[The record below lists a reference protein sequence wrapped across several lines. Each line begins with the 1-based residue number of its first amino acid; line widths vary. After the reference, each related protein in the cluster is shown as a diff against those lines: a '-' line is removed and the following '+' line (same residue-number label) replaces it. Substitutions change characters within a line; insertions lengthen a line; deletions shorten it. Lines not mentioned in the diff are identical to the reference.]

1 MPPHVSL
8 SIPHALVMAVLPP
21 SVAEA
26 AVETAVAEAATG
38 AEAMVVEIKA
48 ETYCWGI
55 QQSTIKRQQ

>member
-8 SIPHALVMAVLPP
+8 SIPHALAMAALPP

-26 AVETAVAEAATG
+26 AVETVVGEAATG
-38 AEAMVVEIKA
+38 GEAMVVEIKA
-48 ETYCWGI
+48 ETDGWGI